1 MEDTEIIFNAIR
13 GRDPLDSTSIE
24 ITNHKSQI
32 TNSRFIV
39 GVPRDFLTGEGIDKA
54 VLQNFDESVKK
65 LEEAGVEIRE
75 VKLPNVKYSLAC
87 YYIIMPAEVSSNLA
101 RFDGV
106 KYGLREDGAN
116 LLDDYRKT
124 RGLGFGRE
132 ARRRIILGTYVLS
145 AGYYDSYYGRAV
157 SLRRLIQR
165 DFDEVWSSGVHAVLT
180 PTAPS
185 PAFKIGEKTS
195 DPLAM
200 YLADIFTVTANIA
213 GIPAISVPSG
223 QSPEG
228 LPFGIQFMTQEG
240 REDILFGIGRHFE
253 TIRA

>member
-1 MEDTEIIFNAIR
+1 MSHALVVEKFGVGQSVRRVED
-13 GRDPLDSTSIE
+13 P
-24 ITNHKSQI
+24 
-32 TNSRFIV
+32 
-39 GVPRDFLTGEGIDKA
+39 
-54 VLQNFDESVKK
+54 
-65 LEEAGVEIRE
+65 
-75 VKLPNVKYSLAC
+75 
-87 YYIIMPAEVSSNLA
+87 
-101 RFDGV
+101 
-106 KYGLREDGAN
+106 
-116 LLDDYRKT
+116 
-124 RGLGFGRE
+124 
-132 ARRRIILGTYVLS
+132 
-145 AGYYDSYYGRAV
+145 
-157 SLRRLIQR
+157 RLIQGLGR
-165 DFDEVWSSGVHAVLT
+165 YSDDVNLPRQLYAVVVRSPHAHARIRSVDTAAARAAQGVHAVLT